1 MRKNLT
7 KKLFLSVLTLAFA
20 VISLGA
26 STYAW
31 FVLSEDANVEAFSG
45 TVQSG
50 TSGLEIGV
58 NLVGEDGP
66 VQWRATSLDL
76 TADLASIFTD
86 FKFDAVQNANPLGA
100 GEFQDINETAVAANG
115 STGKYLAF
123 ELYFRLA
130 DTNTSTGAES
140 VYLTDYSMQTTGAE
154 NWFVNKTYK
163 DANGDDVAV
172 AAENVKYYVS
182 DAARIAIVGAD
193 ADHSLY
199 LETHTYA
206 GTDDKFQSE
215 GKQSNGALSY
225 YNAINSDATKSLPDS
240 YENPTYGVTTK
251 YDGKTSIC
259 ELVAAVSEGD
269 PNYEGSVVVY
279 IWIDG
284 WDGECINAIFGQTL
298 TIDFK
303 FSLNPKA

>member
-7 KKLFLSVLTLAFA
+7 KKLFLSILTLAFA
-20 VISLGA
+20 VVSLGA

-58 NLVGEDGP
+58 NTVGADAP

-76 TADLASIFTD
+76 TADLASIFEG
-86 FKFDAVQNANPLGA
+86 FKFDAVQNADPLDA
-100 GEFQDINETAVAANG
+100 GEFQDINGTTVNANG

-130 DTNTSTGAES
+130 DTNTSTGTES
-140 VYLTDYSMQTTGAE
+140 VYLTDYSMKTTGAE

-163 DANGDDVAV
+163 DAKGNDVAV
-172 AAENVKYYVS
+172 AAENVKYHVS
-182 DAARIAIVGAD
+182 DAARIAVVGAD
-193 ADHSLY
+193 EAHSLY

-206 GTDDKFQSE
+206 GTDDKYQSE

-225 YNAINSDATKSLPDS
+225 YNAINSDAQKTLPAL
-240 YENPTYGVTTK
+240 YENPTYGVTNK
-251 YDGKTSIC
+251 YLGTTSIC
-259 ELVAAVSEGD
+259 ELEATD
-269 PNYEGSVVVY
+269 YQGSVIVY

-284 WDGECINAIFGQTL
+284 WDGSSSICYNNFR
-298 TIDFK
+298 
-303 FSLNPKA
+303 

>member
-7 KKLFLSVLTLAFA
+7 KKLFLSILTLAFA
-20 VISLGA
+20 VVSLGA

-58 NLVGEDGP
+58 NTVGADAP

-76 TADLASIFTD
+76 TADLASIFAE
-86 FKFDAVQNANPLGA
+86 FKFDAVQNADPLGV
-100 GEFQDINETAVAANG
+100 GEFQDINGTTVNANG

-130 DTNTSTGAES
+130 DTNTSTGTES
-140 VYLTDYSMQTTGAE
+140 VYLTDYSMKTTGAE
-154 NWFVNKTYK
+154 NWFVNKAYK
-163 DANGDDVAV
+163 DAKGNDVAV

-193 ADHSLY
+193 EDHSLY

-206 GTDDKFQSE
+206 GTDEKYQSE

-225 YNAINSDATKSLPDS
+225 YNAINSDATKTLPDP
-240 YENPTYGVTTK
+240 YENPTYGVTNK
-251 YDGKTSIC
+251 YLGKTSIC
-259 ELVAAVSEGD
+259 ELEATD
-269 PNYEGSVVVY
+269 YQGSVVVY

-303 FSLNPKA
+303 FSLNQKA